1 MMMGIMMKATSDNI
15 FRDKSVS
22 NPNVIKKIHQGKIGH
37 LVDGKFV
44 ELKDNEKV
52 HRAKKIV
59 RLFGCI
65 NLHKEDLGSYNRLS
79 GRAGGWGGSTKAERQ
94 TSDTYMPMYALYLP
108 GNPLR

>member
-15 FRDKSVS
+15 FRDRSAF
-22 NPNVIKKIHQGKIGH
+22 NPHVIKKIHQGKIGQ
-37 LVDGKFV
+37 LLLGKFV

-52 HRAKKIV
+52 HRNKKIV

-65 NLHKEDLGSYNRLS
+65 NLHKEDLGPYNKPS
-79 GRAGGWGGSTKAERQ
+79 GRAGGWGGPSKTDRQ
-94 TSDTYMPMYALYLP
+94 TSDTYMPMYALHLP

>member
-1 MMMGIMMKATSDNI
+1 MMMGITMKATSDNI

-44 ELKDNEKV
+44 ELKDNDKV
-52 HRAKKIV
+52 HRNKKIV

-65 NLHKEDLGSYNRLS
+65 NLHKEDLGPYNRPS
-79 GRAGGWGGSTKAERQ
+79 GRAGGWGGPSKTDRQ
-94 TSDTYMPMYALYLP
+94 TSDTYMPMYALHLP

>member
-15 FRDKSVS
+15 FRDRSVS
-22 NPNVIKKIHQGKIGH
+22 NPNVIKKIHQGKVGH

-52 HRAKKIV
+52 HRNKKIV

-65 NLHKEDLGSYNRLS
+65 NLHKEDLGPYNKPS
-79 GRAGGWGGSTKAERQ
+79 GRAGGWGGPSKTDRQ
-94 TSDTYMPMYALYLP
+94 TSDTYMPMYALHLP

>member
-15 FRDKSVS
+15 FRDRSGS

-44 ELKDNEKV
+44 ELKNNEKV
-52 HRAKKIV
+52 HRSRKIV

-65 NLHKEDLGSYNRLS
+65 NLHKEDL
-79 GRAGGWGGSTKAERQ
+79 
-94 TSDTYMPMYALYLP
+94 DLYT
-108 GNPLR
+108 PL

>member
-1 MMMGIMMKATSDNI
+1 MMIGIMMKATSDSI

-52 HRAKKIV
+52 HRNKKIV

-65 NLHKEDLGSYNRLS
+65 NLHKEDIGPYNRPS
-79 GRAGGWGGSTKAERQ
+79 GRAGGWGGLSKADRQ
-94 TSDTYMPMYALYLP
+94 TSDTYMPMFMLHLP
-108 GNPLR
+108 GHQLR

>member
-44 ELKDNEKV
+44 ELKNNEKV
-52 HRAKKIV
+52 HRSKKIV

-65 NLHKEDLGSYNRLS
+65 NLHKEDLDLYTRS
-79 GRAGGWGGSTKAERQ
+79 GGTVKSRGGVSNGGRST
-94 TSDTYMPMYALYLP
+94 TDTYMPMYAIHLP
-108 GNPLR
+108 GHQLG

>member
-15 FRDKSVS
+15 FRDRSVS

-37 LVDGKFV
+37 LVDGNFV
-44 ELKDNEKV
+44 ELKDNEKI
-52 HRAKKIV
+52 HRNKKII

-65 NLHKEDLGSYNRLS
+65 NLHKEDLGPYNKPS
-79 GRAGGWGGSTKAERQ
+79 GRAGGWGGPSKTDRQ
-94 TSDTYMPMYALYLP
+94 TSDTYMPMYALHLP

>member
-1 MMMGIMMKATSDNI
+1 MMMGIMMKATSDSI

-52 HRAKKIV
+52 HRNKKIV
-59 RLFGCI
+59 RLFGCV
-65 NLHKEDLGSYNRLS
+65 NLHKEDLDLYSKS
-79 GRAGGWGGSTKAERQ
+79 GGTVKDRTNKSWRN
-94 TSDTYMPMYALYLP
+94 TSDTYMPWFTIHLP
-108 GNPLR
+108 AHQLG

>member
-1 MMMGIMMKATSDNI
+1 MMMGIMMKATSDKI
-15 FRDKSVS
+15 FRDRSVS

-65 NLHKEDLGSYNRLS
+65 NLHKEDLDLYSKSGGTVKDRTNKSNRN
-79 GRAGGWGGSTKAERQ
+79 
-94 TSDTYMPMYALYLP
+94 TSDTYMPMYTIHLP
-108 GNPLR
+108 GHQLG

>member
-1 MMMGIMMKATSDNI
+1 MMMGIMMKATSDSI

-52 HRAKKIV
+52 HRNKRSFVYSVVLICTRKI
-59 RLFGCI
+59 LI
-65 NLHKEDLGSYNRLS
+65 YIQD
-79 GRAGGWGGSTKAERQ
+79 RAVQLKAEVV
-94 TSDTYMPMYALYLP
+94 
-108 GNPLR
+108 

>member
-1 MMMGIMMKATSDNI
+1 MMMGIMMKATSGNI
-15 FRDKSVS
+15 FRDRSAF

-52 HRAKKIV
+52 HRNKKIV

-65 NLHKEDLGSYNRLS
+65 NLHKEDLDLYSKS
-79 GRAGGWGGSTKAERQ
+79 GGTVKDRTNKSSRN
-94 TSDTYMPMYALYLP
+94 TSDTYMPWFTIHLP
-108 GNPLR
+108 GHQLG